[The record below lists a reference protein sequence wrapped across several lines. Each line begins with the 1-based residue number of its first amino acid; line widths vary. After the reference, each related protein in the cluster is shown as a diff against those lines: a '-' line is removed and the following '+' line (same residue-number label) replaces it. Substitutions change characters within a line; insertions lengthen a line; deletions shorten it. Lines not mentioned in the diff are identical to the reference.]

1 MNKIPIDR
9 ESILKELQEILED
22 LETTFTSCEN
32 DKDKLQS
39 TLEKHKNRLQFL
51 CGIYEEL
58 DLPEIDNFEFHETYS
73 QEYKH
78 GMIEQYLEL
87 SSIDKKLYKC
97 YVLVSNYEYLFLERI
112 GLLEGEDIK
121 VAGLDVLNGIKKVF
135 LDIDGK

>member
-121 VAGLDVLNGIKKVF
+121 IAGLDVLNGIKKVF